1 MFVFILCLA
10 TSLFMQS
17 CSSDVVQEGMEEGKE
32 DFRLVYLNISSQ
44 SNLSMGATP
53 LDIVQESNFK
63 LYFFDL
69 NASSQ
74 GKLVYV
80 VNKSDVE
87 VTPNG
92 DKLRIGV
99 KVPTQLVHGNMYVS
113 MLLNHTANNETK
125 GMTIEAFNA
134 QQIFSINGKVGEKD
148 LPMWAGRQF
157 NVDVATDL
165 KLSLIRGYAR
175 VNLSVEEQAPE
186 ALFKVEYIESVRVY
200 FSRAFGF
207 VAPNLAH
214 LDIENN
220 RVTGPSISVFT
231 QTMFNLGSG
240 KSTSDR
246 EIAMEYPLLY
256 SWDAPVKAVENEI
269 FLSEVDAQRAS
280 NDNMVCLVIG
290 LRMEGMEKTR
300 YYRVDFVDYKSTAED
315 KPYHSILR
323 NSSYNVMLR
332 GFLEDGEDTP
342 EEALE
347 KRGKAIVDIIPWE
360 DYDIPVAILDSFFFK
375 IPDSDKILAPYSAT
389 SACMIKFETNL
400 PLEVITKNIKV
411 EFKED
416 NAPVRF
422 KFVFINRDKTI
433 YIYPTKDNTETDKF
447 LSNYMMVTI
456 LNQKLSVKVTQ
467 VPYGYDLSQN

>member
-1 MFVFILCLA
+1 MFVFILCLVM
-10 TSLFMQS
+10 SLSMLS
-17 CSSDVVQEGMEEGKE
+17 CSNDDANGVGQSQD
-32 DFRLVYLNISSQ
+32 DFRLVHLNFSSQ

-80 VNKSDVE
+80 VDKSDVE

-125 GMTIEAFNA
+125 GMTIETFNA
-134 QQIFSINGKVGEKD
+134 QQIFSMNGKADEKD

-220 RVTGPSISVFT
+220 RVTGPSISPFT

-240 KSTSDR
+240 KSTNDR

-269 FLSEVDAQRAS
+269 FLPEVDAEDATYG
-280 NDNMVCLVIG
+280 NMVCLVIG

-389 SACMIKFETNL
+389 SACKIRFETNL

>member
-1 MFVFILCLA
+1 M
-10 TSLFMQS
+10 
-17 CSSDVVQEGMEEGKE
+17 
-32 DFRLVYLNISSQ
+32 
-44 SNLSMGATP
+44 
-53 LDIVQESNFK
+53 
-63 LYFFDL
+63 
-69 NASSQ
+69 
-74 GKLVYV
+74 
-80 VNKSDVE
+80 
-87 VTPNG
+87 
-92 DKLRIGV
+92 
-99 KVPTQLVHGNMYVS
+99 
-113 MLLNHTANNETK
+113 
-125 GMTIEAFNA
+125 
-134 QQIFSINGKVGEKD
+134 
-148 LPMWAGRQF
+148 
-157 NVDVATDL
+157 
-165 KLSLIRGYAR
+165 
-175 VNLSVEEQAPE
+175 
-186 ALFKVEYIESVRVY
+186 
-200 FSRAFGF
+200 
-207 VAPNLAH
+207 APNLAH

-240 KSTSDR
+240 KSTNDR

-269 FLSEVDAQRAS
+269 FLSEVGAQRAS

-389 SACMIKFETNL
+389 SACKIRFETNL

-433 YIYPTKDNTETDKF
+433 YIYPTKDNTDTDKF